1 MRNDRSNKNG
11 NFRGNRRNVTVA
23 RDVKPGQHTVRCGGK
38 RQNGWNKNKYNTRR
52 GNNDR
57 SGRYRNNQDLEDNQ
71 NVIRRIVEGEE
82 LTQRKI
88 GKIIRDLEREET
100 RKKTKRM

>member
-1 MRNDRSNKNG
+1 MQALKKRRQMMLQKMRNDRSNKNG

-57 SGRYRNNQDLEDNQ
+57 SGRYRNNQGS
-71 NVIRRIVEGEE
+71 RR
-82 LTQRKI
+82 QPK
-88 GKIIRDLEREET
+88 RD
-100 RKKTKRM
+100 